1 MKNSCYNLKNL
12 GSKMINS
19 SLRINCSLRMKKIY
33 ALIVAASVVLPV
45 MAQHKHLHIY
55 RKDGH
60 LTTSKIEN
68 VEKTEFKSTAWGDPS
83 DVVVMTTKDG
93 KTSTIATSIID
104 SIVVGHN
111 VPVINITLTDYPY
124 LKDLKKDGGFTKST
138 IYDAT
143 FSMDGN
149 GYYEDIDPVKVEFRG
164 RGNSTWWYPKTPYRF
179 KFEKKRELCGMKKA
193 KSFALIANYLD
204 PTLMRN
210 AIALKLAQMLGLPF
224 TNHSVPVDVYLNGNY
239 RGAYMLTEKIGIGG
253 GSVDIDEEKGMLF
266 EFDSY
271 FDEDYKFMYEWTQ
284 ASVNRKMTLPV
295 MVKDP
300 DLGELEEDL
309 KDQGFSAAE
318 HFNKWKA
325 DISVMLDAVNTR
337 KTSESLK
344 DVVDIDSFT
353 DYLLVYLVTS
363 NREICHPKSTYMY
376 KEGLGSDYVYKFGP
390 VWDFDWAYTFDG
402 NEGATPY
409 NKLLLTE
416 DGDTNGATFFRNFLK
431 NEEVKALFN
440 QKWEKFYTELWPQLL
455 EYMDE
460 YAALIE
466 PSAHTNGMIWPG
478 EWWTESTLEFRKKYA
493 VLKLWLQNRVAWA
506 NTHKNHGLY

>member
-1 MKNSCYNLKNL
+1 
-12 GSKMINS
+12 
-19 SLRINCSLRMKKIY
+19 MKKFL
-33 ALIVAASVVLPV
+33 AFVLAASVMVPA
-45 MAQHKHLHIY
+45 MAQHKHLHVY
-55 RKDGH
+55 RKDGK
-60 LTTSKIEN
+60 LNTNKIEN
-68 VEKTEFKSTAWGDPS
+68 VEKTEFQSTGWGDS
-83 DVVVMTTKDG
+83 KDVLIIHNKDG
-93 KTSTIATSIID
+93 KTNSISTSIID

-111 VPVINITLTDYPY
+111 VPVINIKLTDYPGITD
-124 LKDLKKDGGFTKST
+124 LFKDNGFTKSS

-149 GYYEDIDPVKVEFRG
+149 GYFEDIDPVKVEFRG

-179 KFEKKRELCGMKKA
+179 KFEKKRELCGLKKA

-224 TNHSVPVDVYLNGNY
+224 TNHSIPVDVYLNGHY

-271 FDEDYKFMYEWTQ
+271 FDEDFKFRYEWTQ
-284 ASVNRKMTLPV
+284 ASVNRKMSIPV

-300 DLGELEEDL
+300 DLGELEENL
-309 KDQGFSAAE
+309 KDNGFVASE
-318 HFNKWKA
+318 YFNQWKA

-337 KTSESLK
+337 KTTESLK
-344 DVVDIDSFT
+344 DVVDIESFT

-363 NREICHPKSTYMY
+363 NREIRHPKSTYVY
-376 KEGLGSDYVYKFGP
+376 KEGLGKDYVYKFGP

-402 NEGATPY
+402 YEGAVAY
-409 NKLLLTE
+409 NKLLLNE
-416 DGDTNGATFFRNFLK
+416 DGDTNGGTFFRNFIK
-431 NEEVKALFN
+431 NEEVKELFN

-455 EYMDE
+455 EYMEE

-478 EWWTESTLEFRKKYA
+478 EWWSESTLEFRKKYM
-493 VLKLWLQNRVAWA
+493 VLKQWLTNRVKWA
-506 NTHKNHGLY
+506 NTHKTHGLY